1 MKNSK
6 FWIAV
11 AAAGVAMNVV
21 DIVLQGMIMDKMYYS
36 KHLDLFNMTANPAW
50 YIFGDFVAVLVL
62 AWVYD
67 KVSSSFASGWKGG
80 AMYGL
85 YAGVLV
91 NFPYQ
96 IFLHLYIRGFSYRL
110 AWFNTI
116 YGVVWAMIAGAIIV
130 AVYKKGASTSSAS

>member
-1 MKNSK
+1 MKSSK

-21 DIVLQGMIMDKMYYS
+21 DFVLQGMIMDKMYYS
-36 KHLDLFNMTANPAW
+36 KHLDLFNMMANPAW
-50 YIFGDFVAVLVL
+50 YILGDFVAVLVL

-67 KVSSSFASGWKGG
+67 KVSSSFASGWMGG

-85 YAGVLV
+85 YAGILV
-91 NFPYQ
+91 NFPGQ

-116 YGVVWAMIAGAIIV
+116 YGIVWAIIAGAIFV